1 MAETDVLV
9 IGARQAGPA
18 LGHYLRREEPSCR
31 QSRTQVGKPRRAG
44 SRFLVQQALYRHVA
58 TTGQLR
64 EDGGK
69 VLARKGS
76 T

>member
-9 IGARQAGPA
+9 IGARQAGLA

-44 SRFLVQQALYRHVA
+44 SRFL
-58 TTGQLR
+58 
-64 EDGGK
+64 
-69 VLARKGS
+69 S
-76 T
+76 TSMV